1 MHYSEKFDLPI
12 YTLQVNR
19 ENVFKGHTFFKGARE
34 KLGKISNGRDR
45 QSKTEKARD
54 ASEPA
59 LGWTQNLIMMGS
71 EIKKNAK
78 TA

>member
-1 MHYSEKFDLPI
+1 MFSKGAIFLKG
-12 YTLQVNR
+12 R
-19 ENVFKGHTFFKGARE
+19 GRRWENV
-34 KLGKISNGRDR
+34 SNGRDR
-45 QSKTEKARD
+45 QSKTERAGD

-59 LGWTQNLIMMGS
+59 LGWTQNLILMGS